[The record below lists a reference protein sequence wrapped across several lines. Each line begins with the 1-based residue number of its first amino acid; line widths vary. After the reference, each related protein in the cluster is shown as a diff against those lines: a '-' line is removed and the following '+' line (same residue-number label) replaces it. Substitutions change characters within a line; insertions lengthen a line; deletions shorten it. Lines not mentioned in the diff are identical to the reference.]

1 MLFAEADL
9 KRFVAIGTIQEM
21 GYATLILVITKSN
34 NSSVAGTSLILHSL
48 ISIIMFW
55 FADQVYCRIG
65 HRSLNSTGGL

>member
-21 GYATLILVITKSN
+21 GYATLMLVLSKSN

-48 ISIIMFW
+48 ISIIMF
-55 FADQVYCRIG
+55 
-65 HRSLNSTGGL
+65 